1 MFDEESNRSR
11 ITLIAGLILVIV
23 LAAVAAISGEPAAP
37 TADEIAGARVAL
49 EAANGGREI
58 NSQFSILNFEF

>member
-23 LAAVAAISGEPAAP
+23 LAAVAAISGESTAASL
-37 TADEIAGARVAL
+37 DEIAGARATTNTVSGTLLARAL
-49 EAANGGREI
+49 
-58 NSQFSILNFEF
+58 Q